1 MSRRLAGLLPALA
14 AAAAPALEID
24 RPQVRFGDDC
34 TVALTMRLL
43 PYGGL
48 EPARARLEIA
58 AEPTYRRLGLA
69 RPAWVAD
76 ARLRTRAR
84 DGEARL
90 EVASAAP
97 LPAHPSTLLLAA
109 AQPGHTPRYQ
119 ALTVP
124 PCDRTG
130 KLRAVARGDALWRI
144 ADEELPGRDIDRYR
158 LMLAIQLYNRDAFI
172 GDNMN
177 LVRAG
182 ARLHIP
188 SPAEVARLALR
199 RDWAVQEFRRQQEL
213 WRDWRRNPDAL
224 GTTAYLRERRL
235 RIVPLDEVLEPP
247 PPAAAAAAP
256 ATPEPL
262 ADPPA
267 EPVAEPAPEL
277 PAEPAPGP
285 SAEPA
290 PEPAPAMEIQAPEL
304 AALGAEAAD
313 RGRLSWRHALAIL
326 VGLASLLA
334 LAWLA
339 LELRRRAAARRA
351 GLPEDLE
358 AAGALDLARGC
369 LEVGEFDRAR
379 ALLDRARARGGP
391 GERAEARRLR
401 ARLRAARNPRA
412 PGT

>member
-69 RPAWVAD
+69 RPAWVTD

-84 DGEARL
+84 GGEVRL

-109 AQPGHTPRYQ
+109 AQPGRTPRYQ

-130 KLRAVARGDALWRI
+130 KTRAVLRGDALWRI
-144 ADEELPGRDIDRYR
+144 VDEELSGRDIDRYR

-177 LVRAG
+177 LMRAG

-199 RDWAVQEFRRQQEL
+199 REWAVQEFQRQRER
-213 WRDWRRNPDAL
+213 WRDWRRDPAAL

-235 RIVPLDEVLEPP
+235 RIVPLDTPRAP
-247 PPAAAAAAP
+247 PPAVAAAP
-256 ATPEPL
+256 EP
-262 ADPPA
+262 AAAPPA
-267 EPVAEPAPEL
+267 GPGAEPAPEPVAEPAPE
-277 PAEPAPGP
+277 PAAATAPTL
-285 SAEPA
+285 EV
-290 PEPAPAMEIQAPEL
+290 PAPAL
-304 AALGAEAAD
+304 AALGAAAA
-313 RGRLSWRHALAIL
+313 GLERLSWRHALAAL

-334 LAWLA
+334 LAWLV

-369 LEVGEFDRAR
+369 MEVGEFDRAR
-379 ALLDRARARGGP
+379 ALLDQARARGGP

-401 ARLRAARNPRA
+401 ARLRTARGPRT
-412 PGT
+412 PGP

>member
-24 RPQVRFGDDC
+24 RPQVRFADDC

-43 PYGGL
+43 PYGDL

-84 DGEARL
+84 GGEVRL

-109 AQPGHTPRYQ
+109 AQPGRTPRYQ

-130 KLRAVARGDALWRI
+130 KTRAVLRGDALWRI
-144 ADEELPGRDIDRYR
+144 ADEELSGRDLDRYR

-213 WRDWRRNPDAL
+213 WRDWRRNPAAL
-224 GTTAYLRERRL
+224 GTTPYLRERRL
-235 RIVPLDEVLEPP
+235 RIVPLDEVMEPP
-247 PPAAAAAAP
+247 PPAAEAAAP

-267 EPVAEPAPEL
+267 GPVAEPAPEL
-277 PAEPAPGP
+277 PAEPAP
-285 SAEPA
+285 
-290 PEPAPAMEIQAPEL
+290 EPAPAMEMQAPEL

-334 LAWLA
+334 LAWLV

-369 LEVGEFDRAR
+369 MEVGELDRAR
-379 ALLDRARARGGP
+379 ALLDQARARGGP

-401 ARLRAARNPRA
+401 ARLRTARGPRA
-412 PGT
+412 PGP